1 MKKSKKIGPLIGPSL
16 DTFSI
21 IFLLK
26 KGKKNKRKLFPIYS
40 RVTINGQRIE
50 LSTKRWIDLNDWDK
64 KKQRPK
70 LINNKLKALNHHL
83 EYIRNRFYL
92 EHQRLSQ
99 TNKPFSAIDLKNAYL
114 NIKEKGITVLEA
126 IETHN
131 IDMKNQIPE
140 SYSKGTLKNYRTL
153 KRQLSHFIKMSFKQD
168 DIFIQKVDNPFIY
181 KLERHLLFNTLCN
194 QNGAMKVLQRFKK
207 ITTLSKRKGLIDDDP
222 FEGYVF
228 SFKRKEI
235 EFLSQDEIDRFSAI
249 KLTIPSEIKT
259 QELFVFAIYTGL
271 SYSDI
276 ISLKWHQIHSDK
288 QGSKYIFNKRKKTGE
303 TFIVPLLKPALEI
316 IDSKIEKKEGLVFS
330 SISNSCVNRKL
341 KKLAKK
347 AKIFKNLTFH
357 IARHSFA
364 TTITL
369 NNDVPLITVSKMLG
383 HSNVKTTQI
392 YAKVLQKKV
401 SSDMEILNKKLFD

>member
-1 MKKSKKIGPLIGPSL
+1 
-16 DTFSI
+16 
-21 IFLLK
+21 
-26 KGKKNKRKLFPIYS
+26 
-40 RVTINGQRIE
+40 
-50 LSTKRWIDLNDWDK
+50 
-64 KKQRPK
+64 
-70 LINNKLKALNHHL
+70 
-83 EYIRNRFYL
+83 
-92 EHQRLSQ
+92 
-99 TNKPFSAIDLKNAYL
+99 
-114 NIKEKGITVLEA
+114 
-126 IETHN
+126 
-131 IDMKNQIPE
+131 MKNQIPE
-140 SYSKGTLKNYRTL
+140 SYSEGTLKNYRTL
-153 KRQLSHFIKMSFKQD
+153 KKHLSHFIKKSFKQD
-168 DIFIQKVDNPFIY
+168 DIDIQKVDNPFIY

-249 KLTIPSEIKT
+249 ELTIPSEIKT

-271 SYSDI
+271 SYADI
-276 ISLKWHQIHSDK
+276 ISLRWHQIHSDK

-303 TFIVPLLKPALEI
+303 IFIVPLLKPSIEILEN
-316 IDSKIEKKEGLVFS
+316 KKEKNDGLVFKY
-330 SISNSCVNRKL
+330 ISNAFLNLQL

-383 HSNVKTTQI
+383 HSNVRTTQI

>member
-50 LSTKRWIDLNDWDK
+50 LSSKRWIDLNDWDK
-64 KKQRPK
+64 KRQRPK

-83 EYIRNRFYL
+83 EYIRNKFYL

-99 TNKPFSAIDLKNAYL
+99 LNKPFSAIDLKNAYL

-140 SYSKGTLKNYRTL
+140 SYSEGTLKNYRTL
-153 KRQLSHFIKMSFKQD
+153 KKHLSHFIKKSFKQD
-168 DIFIQKVDNPFIY
+168 DIDIQKVDNPFIY

-207 ITTLSKRKGLIDDDP
+207 ITTLSKRKGLIDHDP

-235 EFLSQDEIDRFSAI
+235 EFLSQDEINRFSNLELSI
-249 KLTIPSEIKT
+249 ESEKKT
-259 QELFVFAIYTGL
+259 KELFLFALYTGL
-271 SYSDI
+271 SYADI

-288 QGSKYIFNKRKKTGE
+288 QDSKYILNKRKKTGE
-303 TFIVPLLKPALEI
+303 TFIVPLLKPSIEILEN
-316 IDSKIEKKEGLVFS
+316 KKEKSDSLVFEY
-330 SISNSCVNRKL
+330 ISNAFLNLQL
-341 KKLAKK
+341 KKLSKK
-347 AKIFKNLTFH
+347 AQIFKNITFH

-401 SSDMEILNKKLFD
+401 SSDMEILNKKLFE

>member
-1 MKKSKKIGPLIGPSL
+1 MNNSKKIGPLIGPSL

-50 LSTKRWIDLNDWDK
+50 LSSKRWIDLNDWDK
-64 KKQRPK
+64 KRQRPK
-70 LINNKLKALNHHL
+70 LISNKLKALNHHL

-92 EHQRLSQ
+92 EHQSLSQ
-99 TNKPFSAIDLKNAYL
+99 TNKPFSVNDLKNAYL

-140 SYSKGTLKNYRTL
+140 SYSEGTLKNYRTL
-153 KRQLSHFIKMSFKQD
+153 KKHLSHFIKKSFKQD
-168 DIFIQKVDNPFIY
+168 DIDIQKVDNPFIY

-207 ITTLSKRKGLIDDDP
+207 ITTLSKRKGLINDDP

-249 KLTIPSEIKT
+249 ELAIPSEIKT
-259 QELFVFAIYTGL
+259 QELFVFAVYTGL
-271 SYSDI
+271 PYSDI

-303 TFIVPLLKPALEI
+303 TFIVPLLKPSIEILEN
-316 IDSKIEKKEGLVFS
+316 KKEKNDGLVFEY
-330 SISNSCVNRKL
+330 ISNAFLNLQL

-347 AKIFKNLTFH
+347 AKIFKNITFH

-401 SSDMEILNKKLFD
+401 SSDMEILNKKLFE

>member
-1 MKKSKKIGPLIGPSL
+1 MKKSKKIGPLIGPSIN
-16 DTFSI
+16 TFSI

-50 LSTKRWIDLNDWDK
+50 LSTKRWISISDWDK

-70 LINNKLKALNHHL
+70 LINNKLKTLNHYL
-83 EYIRNRFYL
+83 EYIRNRFYI

-99 TNKPFSAIDLKNAYL
+99 MNKPFSAIDLKNAYL

-140 SYSKGTLKNYRTL
+140 SYSEGTLKNYRTL
-153 KRQLSHFIKMSFKQD
+153 KRHLSYFIKKSFKQD
-168 DIFIQKVDNPFIY
+168 DIDIQKLDSPFIY

-249 KLTIPSEIKT
+249 ELTIPSEIKT
-259 QELFVFAIYTGL
+259 QELFIFAIYTGL
-271 SYSDI
+271 SYADI
-276 ISLKWHQIHSDK
+276 ISLKWHQIHSDEG
-288 QGSKYIFNKRKKTGE
+288 GSKYIFNKRKKTGE
-303 TFIVPLLKPALEI
+303 IFIVPLLKPSIEILEN
-316 IDSKIEKKEGLVFS
+316 KKEKSDGLVFKY
-330 SISNSCVNRKL
+330 ISNAFLNLEL

-347 AKIFKNLTFH
+347 AKIFKNITFH

-401 SSDMEILNKKLFD
+401 TSDMERLNKKLFE

>member
-50 LSTKRWIDLNDWDK
+50 LSSKRWIDLNDWDK
-64 KKQRPK
+64 KRQRPK
-70 LINNKLKALNHHL
+70 LINNKLKALNHYL
-83 EYIRNRFYL
+83 EYIRNKFYL
-92 EHQRLSQ
+92 EHQRLLQ
-99 TNKPFSAIDLKNAYL
+99 LNKPFSAIDLKNAYL

-140 SYSKGTLKNYRTL
+140 SYSEGTLKNYRTL
-153 KRQLSHFIKMSFKQD
+153 KKHLSHFIKKSFKQD
-168 DIFIQKVDNPFIY
+168 DIDIQKVDNPFIY

-207 ITTLSKRKGLIDDDP
+207 ITTLSKRKGFIDDDP

-235 EFLSQDEIDRFSAI
+235 EFLSQDEIDRFSA
-249 KLTIPSEIKT
+249 LNLSIPSEIKT

-271 SYSDI
+271 SYADI
-276 ISLKWHQIHSDK
+276 ISLRWHQIHSD

-316 IDSKIEKKEGLVFS
+316 LDSKIEKKEGLVFS
-330 SISNSCVNRKL
+330 SNSNACVNRKL
-341 KKLAKK
+341 KILAQK
-347 AKIFKNLTFH
+347 AHIFKNITFH

-401 SSDMEILNKKLFD
+401 SSDMEILNKKLFK

>member
-1 MKKSKKIGPLIGPSL
+1 M
-16 DTFSI
+16 
-21 IFLLK
+21 
-26 KGKKNKRKLFPIYS
+26 FPIYA
-40 RVTINGQRIE
+40 RVTISGERIE
-50 LSTKRWIDLNDWDK
+50 LSTKRSILLKNWDK
-64 KKQRPK
+64 KRQRPK

-92 EHQRLSQ
+92 EHQRISQ

-114 NIKEKGITVLEA
+114 NIKEKGITVLES

-140 SYSKGTLKNYRTL
+140 SYSEGTLKNYRTL
-153 KRQLSHFIKMSFKQD
+153 KKHLSHFIKKSFKQD
-168 DIFIQKVDNPFIY
+168 DIDIQKVDNPFIY

-249 KLTIPSEIKT
+249 ELTIPSEIKT
-259 QELFVFAIYTGL
+259 QELFVFAVYTGL
-271 SYSDI
+271 SYADV
-276 ISLKWHQIHSDK
+276 ISLRWHQIHSDK

-303 TFIVPLLKPALEI
+303 IFIVPLLKPSIEILEN
-316 IDSKIEKKEGLVFS
+316 KKEKSDGLVFEY
-330 SISNSCVNRKL
+330 ISNAFLNLQL

-347 AKIFKNLTFH
+347 AKIFKNITFH

-369 NNDVPLITVSKMLG
+369 TNGVPIETVSKMLG
-383 HSNVKTTQI
+383 HNNIKTTQI
-392 YAKVLQKKV
+392 YAQVIESKISFDMQKL
-401 SSDMEILNKKLFD
+401 ILKNI

>member
-1 MKKSKKIGPLIGPSL
+1 MNNYKKIGPLIGPSL

-140 SYSKGTLKNYRTL
+140 NYSDGTLKNYRTL
-153 KRQLSHFIKMSFKQD
+153 KKHLFCFINKSFKQD
-168 DIFIQKVDNPFIY
+168 DIEIQKVDNPFVY
-181 KLERHLLFNTLCN
+181 KLERHLLLNTLCN

-207 ITTLSKRKGLIDDDP
+207 ITTLSKRKGVIDHDP

-235 EFLSQDEIDRFSAI
+235 AFLSQDEINRFSNLELSI
-249 KLTIPSEIKT
+249 ESEKKT
-259 QELFVFAIYTGL
+259 KELFLFALYTGL
-271 SYSDI
+271 SYADI
-276 ISLKWHQIHSDK
+276 IALKWHQIDSDEK
-288 QGSKYIFNKRKKTGE
+288 GSKYIFNKRKKTGE
-303 TFIVPLLKPALEI
+303 TIIVPLLKPSLKILKNKTETDEGI
-316 IDSKIEKKEGLVFS
+316 IFEY
-330 SISNSCVNRKL
+330 ISNAFLNRLL
-341 KKLAKK
+341 KKLAIK
-347 AKIFKNLTFH
+347 AHIFKNLTFH

-383 HSNVKTTQI
+383 HSNLKTTQI

-401 SSDMEILNKKLFD
+401 SSDMEILNKKLFE

>member
-1 MKKSKKIGPLIGPSL
+1 MNNSKKIGPLIGPSL

-70 LINNKLKALNHHL
+70 LINNKLKTLNHYL
-83 EYIRNRFYL
+83 EYIRNRFYI

-99 TNKPFSAIDLKNAYL
+99 MNKPFSAIDLKNAYL
-114 NIKEKGITVLEA
+114 NIKEKGLTVLEV
-126 IETHN
+126 IEDHN
-131 IDMKNQIPE
+131 KDMKNQIPE
-140 SYSKGTLKNYRTL
+140 SYSEGTLKNYRTL
-153 KRQLSHFIKMSFKQD
+153 IKHLSCFIKKSFRKD
-168 DIFIQKVDNPFIY
+168 DIDIQHVDSSFIY

-194 QNGAMKVLQRFKK
+194 QNGAMKVMQRFKK
-207 ITTLSKRKGLIDDDP
+207 ITTLSKRKGVIDHDP

-235 EFLSQDEIDRFSAI
+235 AFLSQDEINRFSNLELSI
-249 KLTIPSEIKT
+249 ESEKKT
-259 QELFVFAIYTGL
+259 KELFLFALYTGL
-271 SYSDI
+271 SYADI
-276 ISLKWHQIHSDK
+276 IALKWHQIHSDEK
-288 QGSKYIFNKRKKTGE
+288 GSKYIFNKRKKTGE
-303 TFIVPLLKPALEI
+303 TFIVPLLKPSL
-316 IDSKIEKKEGLVFS
+316 KILKNKTETKEGLIFEY
-330 SISNSCVNRKL
+330 ISNAFLNRQL
-341 KKLAKK
+341 KKLAIK
-347 AKIFKNLTFH
+347 AHIFKNLTFH

-401 SSDMEILNKKLFD
+401 SSDMEILNKKLFE

>member
-26 KGKKNKRKLFPIYS
+26 KGKKNKQKMFPIYS

-50 LSTKRWIDLNDWDK
+50 LSSKRWIDLNDWDK
-64 KKQRPK
+64 KRQRPK

-140 SYSKGTLKNYRTL
+140 SYSEGTLKNYRTL
-153 KRQLSHFIKMSFKQD
+153 KKHLTHFIDKEYKR
-168 DIFIQKVDNPFIY
+168 VDMELKRVDRNFIY
-181 KLERHLLFNTLCN
+181 SFERYLLFNTLCN
-194 QNGAMKVLQRFKK
+194 HNGAMKVLQRFKK
-207 ITTLSKRKGLIDDDP
+207 ITTLSKRKGLIYDDP
-222 FEGYVF
+222 FEGYRFV
-228 SFKRKEI
+228 FKRKEI

-249 KLTIPSEIKT
+249 ELTIPSEIKT

-271 SYSDI
+271 SYADI
-276 ISLKWHQIHSDK
+276 ISLRWHQIHSD
-288 QGSKYIFNKRKKTGE
+288 QGTKYIFNKRKKTGE
-303 TFIVPLLKPALEI
+303 TFIVPLLKPSL
-316 IDSKIEKKEGLVFS
+316 KILKNKTETDEGLIFEY
-330 SISNSCVNRKL
+330 ISNAFLNRLL
-341 KKLAKK
+341 KTLAIK
-347 AKIFKNLTFH
+347 AHIFKNLTFH

-401 SSDMEILNKKLFD
+401 SSDMEILNKKLFE

>member
-1 MKKSKKIGPLIGPSL
+1 MNNNKKIGRLIGPSL

-140 SYSKGTLKNYRTL
+140 NYSDGTLKNYRTL
-153 KRQLSHFIKMSFKQD
+153 IKHLSCFIKKNFKQD
-168 DIFIQKVDNPFIY
+168 DIEIQNVDNPFVY

-207 ITTLSKRKGLIDDDP
+207 ITTLSKRKGVIDHDP

-235 EFLSQDEIDRFSAI
+235 AFLSQDEINRFSNLELSI
-249 KLTIPSEIKT
+249 ESEKKT
-259 QELFVFAIYTGL
+259 KELFLFALYTGL
-271 SYSDI
+271 SYADI
-276 ISLKWHQIHSDK
+276 ISLKWHQIHSDEK
-288 QGSKYIFNKRKKTGE
+288 GSKYIFNKRKKTGE
-303 TFIVPLLKPALEI
+303 TFIVPLLKPSL
-316 IDSKIEKKEGLVFS
+316 KILKNKTETNEGLIFQY
-330 SISNSCVNRKL
+330 ISNAFLNRQL
-341 KKLAKK
+341 KKLAIK
-347 AKIFKNLTFH
+347 AHIFKNLTFH

-401 SSDMEILNKKLFD
+401 SSDMEILNKKLFE

>member
-1 MKKSKKIGPLIGPSL
+1 M
-16 DTFSI
+16 
-21 IFLLK
+21 
-26 KGKKNKRKLFPIYS
+26 FPIYS

-50 LSTKRWIDLNDWDK
+50 LSSKRWISINDWDK
-64 KKQRPK
+64 KRQRPK

-99 TNKPFSAIDLKNAYL
+99 ANKPFSAIDLKNAYL
-114 NIKEKGITVLEA
+114 NIHKQGLSVLEV

-140 SYSKGTLKNYRTL
+140 SYSEGTLKNYWTL
-153 KRQLSHFIKMSFKQD
+153 KKHLSYFIKKNFKQD
-168 DIFIQKVDNPFIY
+168 DIDIQKVDSPFIY

-194 QNGAMKVLQRFKK
+194 QNGAMKVMQRFKK
-207 ITTLSKRKGLIDDDP
+207 ITTLSKRKGLIDHDP

-228 SFKRKEI
+228 AFKRKEI
-235 EFLSQDEIDRFSAI
+235 EFLSQDEIDRFSSLDLSI
-249 KLTIPSEIKT
+249 HSEIKT
-259 QELFVFAIYTGL
+259 QELFVFALYTGL
-271 SYSDI
+271 SYADI

-316 IDSKIEKKEGLVFS
+316 LDSKTEKEDGLVFE
-330 SISNSCVNRKL
+330 SISNACVNRKL
-341 KKLAKK
+341 KILSKK
-347 AKIFKNLTFH
+347 AKIFKNITFH

-369 NNDVPLITVSKMLG
+369 NNDVPLVTVSKMLG

-401 SSDMEILNKKLFD
+401 SSDMEILNKKLFE

>member
-1 MKKSKKIGPLIGPSL
+1 MNNSKKIGPLIGPSL

-26 KGKKNKRKLFPIYS
+26 MKKKNNKNLIPIYS

-50 LSTKRWIDLNDWDK
+50 LSTKRWVSISDWDK

-70 LINNKLKALNHHL
+70 LINNKLKTLNHYL
-83 EYIRNRFYL
+83 EYIRNRFYI

-99 TNKPFSAIDLKNAYL
+99 TNKRFSAIDLKFAYL
-114 NIKEKGITVLEA
+114 NIKEKGLTVLEVIA
-126 IETHN
+126 GHN
-131 IDMKNQIPE
+131 KDMKNQIPE
-140 SYSKGTLKNYRTL
+140 NYSEGTLKNYRTL
-153 KRQLSHFIKMSFKQD
+153 INHLSCFIKKNFKQE
-168 DIFIQKVDNPFIY
+168 DIDIQKVDSPFIY

-194 QNGAMKVLQRFKK
+194 QNGAMKVMQRFKK
-207 ITTLSKRKGLIDDDP
+207 ITTLSKRKGVIDHDP

-235 EFLSQDEIDRFSAI
+235 EFLSEDEINRFSNLELSI
-249 KLTIPSEIKT
+249 DSEKKT
-259 QELFVFAIYTGL
+259 KELFLFALYTGL
-271 SYSDI
+271 SYADI
-276 ISLKWHQIHSDK
+276 IALKWHQIHSDEK
-288 QGSKYIFNKRKKTGE
+288 GSKYIFNKRKKTGE
-303 TFIVPLLKPALEI
+303 TFIVPLLKPSL
-316 IDSKIEKKEGLVFS
+316 KILKNKRETDEGLIFEY
-330 SISNSCVNRKL
+330 ISNAFLNRLL
-341 KKLAKK
+341 KKLAIK
-347 AKIFKNLTFH
+347 AHIFKNLTFH

-383 HSNVKTTQI
+383 HSNVRTTQI

-401 SSDMEILNKKLFD
+401 SSDMEILNKKLFE

>member
-50 LSTKRWIDLNDWDK
+50 LSSKRWIDLNDWDK
-64 KKQRPK
+64 KRQRPK
-70 LINNKLKALNHHL
+70 LINNKLKALNHYL
-83 EYIRNRFYL
+83 EYIRNKFYL
-92 EHQRLSQ
+92 EHQRLLQ
-99 TNKPFSAIDLKNAYL
+99 LNKPFSAIDLKNAYL
-114 NIKEKGITVLEA
+114 NIKDKGITVLEA

-140 SYSKGTLKNYRTL
+140 SYSEGTLKNYRTL
-153 KRQLSHFIKMSFKQD
+153 KKHLSHFIKKSFKQD
-168 DIFIQKVDNPFIY
+168 DIDIQKVDNPFIY

-207 ITTLSKRKGLIDDDP
+207 ITTLSKRKGFIDDDP

-249 KLTIPSEIKT
+249 ELTIPSEIKT

-271 SYSDI
+271 SYADI
-276 ISLKWHQIHSDK
+276 ISLRWHQIHSD

-316 IDSKIEKKEGLVFS
+316 LDSKIEKKEGLVFS
-330 SISNSCVNRKL
+330 SNSNACVNRKL
-341 KKLAKK
+341 KILAQK
-347 AKIFKNLTFH
+347 AHIFKNITFH

-401 SSDMEILNKKLFD
+401 SSDMEILNKKLFK

>member
-1 MKKSKKIGPLIGPSL
+1 MIGIRK
-16 DTFSI
+16 D
-21 IFLLK
+21 
-26 KGKKNKRKLFPIYS
+26 KG
-40 RVTINGQRIE
+40 
-50 LSTKRWIDLNDWDK
+50 LN
-64 KKQRPK
+64 

-140 SYSKGTLKNYRTL
+140 SYSEGTLKNYRTL
-153 KRQLSHFIKMSFKQD
+153 KKHLSHFIKKSFKQD
-168 DIFIQKVDNPFIY
+168 DIDIQKVDNPFIY

-249 KLTIPSEIKT
+249 ELNIPSEIKT

-271 SYSDI
+271 SYADI
-276 ISLKWHQIHSDK
+276 ISLRWHQIHSDK

-303 TFIVPLLKPALEI
+303 IFIVPLLKPSIEILEN
-316 IDSKIEKKEGLVFS
+316 KKEKNDGLVFN
-330 SISNSCVNRKL
+330 I
-341 KKLAKK
+341 
-347 AKIFKNLTFH
+347 
-357 IARHSFA
+357 
-364 TTITL
+364 
-369 NNDVPLITVSKMLG
+369 
-383 HSNVKTTQI
+383 
-392 YAKVLQKKV
+392 
-401 SSDMEILNKKLFD
+401 